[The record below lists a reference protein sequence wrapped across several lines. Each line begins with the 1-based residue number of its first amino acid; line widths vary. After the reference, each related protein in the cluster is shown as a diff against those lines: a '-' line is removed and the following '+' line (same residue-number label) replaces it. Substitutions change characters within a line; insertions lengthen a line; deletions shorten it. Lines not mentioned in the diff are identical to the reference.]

1 MKPKTKP
8 SERFGSL
15 LSGRLWLVAAML
27 GIFSAGLASCSTESL
42 VTDTSFSLYYS
53 GISEICPGT
62 NININPTW
70 HGTKPVDFAIVDIRF
85 NARPAVASCFSV
97 DSESGVFS
105 INGSDD
111 LPTGVWTVGIECRS
125 DGRMYVYEDAISINM
140 MKPVPD
146 GIFLSPS
153 EMTVKLSDITGQG
166 AELPCAE
173 ITTDG
178 NRHVQ
183 IKKYLISNVYRNGD
197 LHNECKEWFE
207 LNPSTGV
214 FSIVPQNPAFEAGVY
229 TFDFRLTTYAAGGED
244 EEGLFGKALRLDV
257 TSAPVGISYNPSAA
271 TVEIGYSGKS
281 VRPEIKGSLEGLV
294 YTLKSVSP
302 DNSIGITVDDATGV
316 IKFPETYDVSN
327 GDKYTVSITAE
338 NKFGAM
344 DFNDVFTF
352 NVTDFIFPLSLLE
365 YDDIDEVITGV
376 SFEIPVKDIIGD
388 EVTFAFDNLPEILS
402 GLEIDPATGTISC
415 AKGIELPVG
424 RHTVT
429 VLARN
434 VKSECRSDVSI
445 NVVAN
450 PYMFTYVIWGN
461 NLGLTP
467 AEEYGNQFRISEGDP
482 DLVIPVADS
491 DIPDGVPV
499 KFTFSNKTTGSS
511 YQMGAS
517 VAKDGTIT
525 IVAQTKGKAAV
536 RTYFGVITVTVG
548 GESEAAVTRNFPLF
562 VDQAGYRD
570 GYSVQYTPF
579 AFRVN
584 PKTGGTSVAPVVKKE
599 DGAAFSGFTMDY
611 RRNFY
616 FYRLGGPEQHKEGK
630 LAADTFLYSPWY
642 KYYSALK
649 KPVNTGAN
657 SPMSYYGDANG
668 ERGYLGLCAAYVN
681 PGDLKLVVNADRFVD
696 DYGYGDGVVIGTMQY
711 NVNNNNPVTSGAEI
725 FPIIIW
731 LDPNY
736 TR

>member
-1 MKPKTKP
+1 
-8 SERFGSL
+8 
-15 LSGRLWLVAAML
+15 ML
-27 GIFSAGLASCSTESL
+27 F
-42 VTDTSFSLYYS
+42 
-53 GISEICPGT
+53 
-62 NININPTW
+62 
-70 HGTKPVDFAIVDIRF
+70 
-85 NARPAVASCFSV
+85 
-97 DSESGVFS
+97 
-105 INGSDD
+105 
-111 LPTGVWTVGIECRS
+111 RS
-125 DGRMYVYEDAISINM
+125 
-140 MKPVPD
+140 
-146 GIFLSPS
+146 
-153 EMTVKLSDITGQG
+153 
-166 AELPCAE
+166 
-173 ITTDG
+173 
-178 NRHVQ
+178 
-183 IKKYLISNVYRNGD
+183 
-197 LHNECKEWFE
+197 
-207 LNPSTGV
+207 V

-229 TFDFRLTTYAAGGED
+229 TFDFRLTTYAAGSED
-244 EEGLFGKALRLDV
+244 EEGLFRKALRLDV

-344 DFNDVFTF
+344 DFDDVFTF

-388 EVTFAFDNLPEILS
+388 EVTFAFDNLPESLA
-402 GLEIDPATGTISC
+402 GLAIDPATGTISC

-499 KFTFSNKTTGSS
+499 KYTFSNKTTGSS

-525 IVAQTKGKAAV
+525 IV
-536 RTYFGVITVTVG
+536 
-548 GESEAAVTRNFPLF
+548 E
-562 VDQAGYRD
+562 
-570 GYSVQYTPF
+570 
-579 AFRVN
+579 
-584 PKTGGTSVAPVVKKE
+584 
-599 DGAAFSGFTMDY
+599 
-611 RRNFY
+611 
-616 FYRLGGPEQHKEGK
+616 
-630 LAADTFLYSPWY
+630 
-642 KYYSALK
+642 
-649 KPVNTGAN
+649 
-657 SPMSYYGDANG
+657 
-668 ERGYLGLCAAYVN
+668 
-681 PGDLKLVVNADRFVD
+681 
-696 DYGYGDGVVIGTMQY
+696 IGRAH
-711 NVNNNNPVTSGAEI
+711 V
-725 FPIIIW
+725 
-731 LDPNY
+731 
-736 TR
+736 